1 MGKSNISQEP
11 NQISL
16 PIEGMS
22 CAACS
27 TRVERTLAKIPG
39 ITQANVNL
47 ISGSA
52 AVSFDSEQVS
62 PIEIADA
69 IKKTGF
75 SVPSRSFDLAIEGMT
90 CSACSTRLEKVLSK
104 LDGVDGAS
112 VNLATS
118 NARVSVT
125 SGTLSVSDLIVAVER
140 AGFTGRAIE
149 TSSEALQQA
158 ARRAADRARLELII
172 LIGAALFTLPFI
184 VQMGLMWTQLQPST
198 LPALWQFALATPVQF
213 IAGARFYLPAW
224 RALKAGAGNM
234 DLLVVLGTSAAWGLS
249 TYLVLFSPD
258 SSDYYF
264 EASSSVITLVLLG
277 RHLEDRAKKNTTTAI
292 RSLVALR
299 PQTARIIREG
309 GEVEV
314 PASLV
319 AVGEVVVVRP
329 GEHLPVDGIITDG
342 DTQID
347 ESLIT
352 GESLPVERSIG
363 DTVTGGSINGSG
375 MIRVKVTAVGAES
388 VLNRIIRAVEEAQA
402 SKAPVQHL
410 VDRISALFVPAVIVI
425 AIGAYLYS
433 FLLLSSSQAEAI
445 ISAVTVLVV
454 ACPCALGLATPTAIM
469 VGTGVAAQWGIL
481 IRDAESLEQ
490 AHKTTTVI
498 FDKTGTLTAGQPN
511 VVTVHPLDMEEDEL
525 LALTAA
531 AQQGSEHP
539 LARAVLNRV
548 RKTTPL
554 APLSDFS
561 AIPGRGIRATVDNR
575 QVVTGNQ
582 RLMAESGIEQAPLL
596 EQANALSSRGSTVI
610 WVAVDQR
617 LKGIIAIDDVVRPTS
632 KEAIAELN
640 ANGIET
646 IMLTGD
652 HQQSAASVADQLG
665 AHDFIAE
672 VLPEEKAAVVSN
684 LMGKNRTVAM
694 VGDGIND
701 APALATA
708 DVGLAMGSGTDVAME
723 TAGITLMRSDPL
735 LVIEAIS
742 ISHATHNKIW
752 QNLFW
757 AFIYNLFMIPLA
769 FFGAIT
775 PVIAGAA
782 MALSSLSVVSNSLLL
797 KRWKPSSKLMT

>member
-1 MGKSNISQEP
+1 MDNSNLSTDQS
-11 NQISL
+11 QISL
-16 PIEGMS
+16 PVEGMS

-27 TRVERTLAKIPG
+27 TRVERALEKVPG
-39 ITQANVNL
+39 VTQANVNL
-47 ISGSA
+47 INGLA
-52 AVSFDSEQVS
+52 EVAFDSKQLS
-62 PIEIADA
+62 PIAIADA
-69 IKKTGF
+69 INKTGF
-75 SVPSRSFDLAIEGMT
+75 SVPSHTFDLTIEGMT
-90 CSACSTRLEKVLSK
+90 CSACSTRLEKVLSR
-104 LDGVDGAS
+104 LDGVESAV

-118 NARVSVT
+118 KARVSVT

-140 AGFTGRAIE
+140 AGFTGSAQERSDEADEQAAIE
-149 TSSEALQQA
+149 A
-158 ARRAADRARLELII
+158 ARNSRLELAI
-172 LIGAALFTLPFI
+172 LVGATLFTLPFV
-184 VQMGLMWTQLQPST
+184 VQMGLMWTQTHPAT
-198 LPALWQFALATPVQF
+198 LPAIWQFALATPVQF
-213 IAGARFYLPAW
+213 VAGARFYLPAW

-249 TYLVLFSPD
+249 TYLVLFS
-258 SSDYYF
+258 STISDLYF

-277 RHLEDRAKKNTTTAI
+277 RYLEARAKRNTTTAI
-292 RSLVALR
+292 RSLMALR
-299 PQTARIIREG
+299 PQTARVIREG

-329 GEHLPVDGIITDG
+329 GEHLPVDGIITNG

-352 GESLPVERSIG
+352 GESLPVERSRG

-375 MIRVKVTAVGAES
+375 MIRIKVTSVGSES
-388 VLNRIIRAVEEAQA
+388 VLNRIIRSVEEAQS

-410 VDRISALFVPAVIVI
+410 VDRISAIFVPTVVVI

-433 FLLLSSSQAEAI
+433 FLFLSSSQAEAI
-445 ISAVTVLVV
+445 ITAVTVLVV

-481 IRDAESLEQ
+481 IRDAEALEQ
-490 AHKTTTVI
+490 AHKITTVI
-498 FDKTGTLTAGQPN
+498 FDKTGTLTEGHPN
-511 VVTVHPLDMEEDEL
+511 VVAVHPIEITEDQL
-525 LALTAA
+525 LVLTAT

-539 LARAVLNRV
+539 LACAVLDAV
-548 RKTTPL
+548 KAGTPL
-554 APLSDFS
+554 PPLSDFS
-561 AIPGRGIRATVDNR
+561 AIPGRGIRATVDS
-575 QVVTGNQ
+575 QQIVVGNQ
-582 RLMAESGIEQAPLL
+582 QLMEESGIHTPPLE
-596 EQANALSSRGSTVI
+596 EQANTLSGRGSTVI
-610 WVAVDQR
+610 WVAVDQKLR
-617 LKGIIAIDDVVRPTS
+617 GIIAINDVVRETS
-632 KEAIAELN
+632 KEAITRLN
-640 ANGIET
+640 TAGINT

-652 HQQSAASVADQLG
+652 HRLSTASIAHQLG
-665 AHDFIAE
+665 TRDFIAE
-672 VLPEEKAAVVSN
+672 VLPEEKAAAVSDK
-684 LMGKNRTVAM
+684 MGAGRTVAM

-775 PVIAGAA
+775 PIMAGAA
-782 MALSSLSVVSNSLLL
+782 MALSSVSVVSNSLLL
-797 KRWKPSSKLMT
+797 KRWKPSSE

>member
-149 TSSEALQQA
+149 TSSETLQQA

-277 RHLEDRAKKNTTTAI
+277 RHLEDRAKQNTTTAI

-299 PQTARIIREG
+299 PQTAQIIREG

-582 RLMAESGIEQAPLL
+582 RLMAESGVEQAPLL

>member
-16 PIEGMS
+16 PVEGMS

-149 TSSEALQQA
+149 TSSAALQQA

-277 RHLEDRAKKNTTTAI
+277 RHLEDRAKQNTTTAI

-299 PQTARIIREG
+299 PQTAQIIREG

-582 RLMAESGIEQAPLL
+582 RLMAESGVEQAPLL
-596 EQANALSSRGSTVI
+596 EQANALSSSGSTVI

>member
-277 RHLEDRAKKNTTTAI
+277 RHLEDRAKQNTTTAI

-582 RLMAESGIEQAPLL
+582 RLMAESGVEQAPLL

-742 ISHATHNKIW
+742 ISHATHYKIW

>member
-1 MGKSNISQEP
+1 LFRLLNP
-11 NQISL
+11 
-16 PIEGMS
+16 
-22 CAACS
+22 
-27 TRVERTLAKIPG
+27 
-39 ITQANVNL
+39 
-47 ISGSA
+47 
-52 AVSFDSEQVS
+52 
-62 PIEIADA
+62 
-69 IKKTGF
+69 
-75 SVPSRSFDLAIEGMT
+75 
-90 CSACSTRLEKVLSK
+90 LEKVLSK
-104 LDGVDGAS
+104 LDGVYGAS

-149 TSSEALQQA
+149 TSSAALQQA

-425 AIGAYLYS
+425 AIGAHLYS

-548 RKTTPL
+548 RKTAPL

-575 QVVTGNQ
+575 QVVAGNQ

-596 EQANALSSRGSTVI
+596 EQANALSSRGS
-610 WVAVDQR
+610 
-617 LKGIIAIDDVVRPTS
+617 L
-632 KEAIAELN
+632 
-640 ANGIET
+640 
-646 IMLTGD
+646 
-652 HQQSAASVADQLG
+652 
-665 AHDFIAE
+665 
-672 VLPEEKAAVVSN
+672 
-684 LMGKNRTVAM
+684 
-694 VGDGIND
+694 
-701 APALATA
+701 
-708 DVGLAMGSGTDVAME
+708 
-723 TAGITLMRSDPL
+723 
-735 LVIEAIS
+735 
-742 ISHATHNKIW
+742 
-752 QNLFW
+752 
-757 AFIYNLFMIPLA
+757 
-769 FFGAIT
+769 
-775 PVIAGAA
+775 
-782 MALSSLSVVSNSLLL
+782 
-797 KRWKPSSKLMT
+797 

>member
-277 RHLEDRAKKNTTTAI
+277 RHLEDRAKQNTTTAI

>member
-149 TSSEALQQA
+149 TSSETLQQA

-277 RHLEDRAKKNTTTAI
+277 RHLEDRAKQNTTTAI

-299 PQTARIIREG
+299 PQTAQIIREG

-582 RLMAESGIEQAPLL
+582 RLMAESGVEQAPLL
-596 EQANALSSRGSTVI
+596 EQANALSSSGSTVI

>member
-149 TSSEALQQA
+149 TSSAALQQA

-277 RHLEDRAKKNTTTAI
+277 RHLEDRAKQNTTTAI

-582 RLMAESGIEQAPLL
+582 RLMAESGVEQAPLL
-596 EQANALSSRGSTVI
+596 EQANALSSSGSTVI

>member
-149 TSSEALQQA
+149 TSSAALQQA

-277 RHLEDRAKKNTTTAI
+277 RHLEDRAKQNTTTAI

-299 PQTARIIREG
+299 PQTAQIIREG

-575 QVVTGNQ
+575 QVVAGNQ

-596 EQANALSSRGSTVI
+596 EQANALSSSGSTVI

>member
-149 TSSEALQQA
+149 TSSETLQQA

-299 PQTARIIREG
+299 PQTAQIIREG

-582 RLMAESGIEQAPLL
+582 RLMAESGVEQAPLL

>member
-149 TSSEALQQA
+149 TSSAALQQA

-277 RHLEDRAKKNTTTAI
+277 RHLEDRAKQNTTTAI

-582 RLMAESGIEQAPLL
+582 RLMAESGVEQAPLL

>member
-149 TSSEALQQA
+149 TSSETLQQA

-277 RHLEDRAKKNTTTAI
+277 RHLEDRAKQNTTTAI

-582 RLMAESGIEQAPLL
+582 RLMAESGVEQAPLL
-596 EQANALSSRGSTVI
+596 EQANALSSSGSTVI

>member
-149 TSSEALQQA
+149 TSSETLQQA

-277 RHLEDRAKKNTTTAI
+277 RHLEDRAKQNTTTAI

-299 PQTARIIREG
+299 PQTAQIIREG

-548 RKTTPL
+548 RKTAPL

-575 QVVTGNQ
+575 QVVAGNQ
-582 RLMAESGIEQAPLL
+582 RLMAESGVEQAPLL

>member
-104 LDGVDGAS
+104 LDGVYGAS

-149 TSSEALQQA
+149 TSSAALQQA

-277 RHLEDRAKKNTTTAI
+277 RHLEDRAKQNTTTAI

-299 PQTARIIREG
+299 PQTAQIIREG

-582 RLMAESGIEQAPLL
+582 RLMAESGVEQAPLL
-596 EQANALSSRGSTVI
+596 EQANALSSSGSTVI

-742 ISHATHNKIW
+742 ISHATHYKIW

>member
-104 LDGVDGAS
+104 LDGVYGAS

-149 TSSEALQQA
+149 TSSETLQQA

-277 RHLEDRAKKNTTTAI
+277 RHLEDRAKQNTTTAI

-299 PQTARIIREG
+299 PQTAQIIREG

-582 RLMAESGIEQAPLL
+582 RLMAESGVEQAPLL
-596 EQANALSSRGSTVI
+596 EQANALSSSGSTVI

>member
-104 LDGVDGAS
+104 LDGVYGAS

-582 RLMAESGIEQAPLL
+582 RLMAESGVEQAPLL
-596 EQANALSSRGSTVI
+596 EQANALSSSGSTVI

-742 ISHATHNKIW
+742 ISHATHYKIW

>member
-149 TSSEALQQA
+149 TSSAALQQA

-277 RHLEDRAKKNTTTAI
+277 RHLEDRAKQNTTTAI

-299 PQTARIIREG
+299 PQTAQIIREG

-582 RLMAESGIEQAPLL
+582 RLMAESGVEQAPLL
-596 EQANALSSRGSTVI
+596 EQANALSSSGSTVI

>member
-149 TSSEALQQA
+149 TSSAALQQA

-548 RKTTPL
+548 RKTAPL

-575 QVVTGNQ
+575 QVVAGNQ

-742 ISHATHNKIW
+742 ISHATHYKIW

>member
-277 RHLEDRAKKNTTTAI
+277 RHLEDRAKQNTTTAI

-299 PQTARIIREG
+299 PQTAQIIREG

-582 RLMAESGIEQAPLL
+582 RLMAESGVEQAPLL
-596 EQANALSSRGSTVI
+596 EQANALSSSGSTVI

>member
-104 LDGVDGAS
+104 LDGVYGAS

-149 TSSEALQQA
+149 TSSAALQQA

-299 PQTARIIREG
+299 PQTAQIIREG

-582 RLMAESGIEQAPLL
+582 RLMAESGVEQAPLL
-596 EQANALSSRGSTVI
+596 EQANALSSSGSTVI

>member
-1 MGKSNISQEP
+1 MGKSNISQDP
-11 NQISL
+11 SQISL
-16 PIEGMS
+16 PVEGMS

-277 RHLEDRAKKNTTTAI
+277 RHLEDRAKQNTTTAI

-299 PQTARIIREG
+299 PQTAQIIREG

-582 RLMAESGIEQAPLL
+582 RLMAESGVEQAPLL
-596 EQANALSSRGSTVI
+596 EQANALSSSGSTVI

>member
-149 TSSEALQQA
+149 TSSETLQQA

-258 SSDYYF
+258 SSDYYL

-277 RHLEDRAKKNTTTAI
+277 RHLEDRAKQNTTTAI

-299 PQTARIIREG
+299 PQTAQIIREG

-575 QVVTGNQ
+575 QVVAGNQ

>member
-149 TSSEALQQA
+149 TSSETLQQA

-277 RHLEDRAKKNTTTAI
+277 RHLEDRAKQNTTTAI

-299 PQTARIIREG
+299 PQTAQIIREG

-582 RLMAESGIEQAPLL
+582 RLMAESGVEQAPLL
-596 EQANALSSRGSTVI
+596 EQANALSSSGSTVI

-742 ISHATHNKIW
+742 ISHATHYKIW

>member
-1 MGKSNISQEP
+1 MGKSNISQDP
-11 NQISL
+11 SQISL
-16 PIEGMS
+16 PVEGMS

-149 TSSEALQQA
+149 TSSETLQQA

-277 RHLEDRAKKNTTTAI
+277 RHLEDRAKQNTTTAI

-299 PQTARIIREG
+299 PQTAQIIREG

-582 RLMAESGIEQAPLL
+582 RLMAESGVEQAPLL
-596 EQANALSSRGSTVI
+596 EQANALSSSGSTVI

>member
-104 LDGVDGAS
+104 LDGVYGAS

-149 TSSEALQQA
+149 TSSETLQQA

-582 RLMAESGIEQAPLL
+582 RLMAESGVEQAPLL
-596 EQANALSSRGSTVI
+596 EQANALSSSGSTVI

-742 ISHATHNKIW
+742 ISHATHYKIW

>member
-149 TSSEALQQA
+149 TSSAALQQA

-277 RHLEDRAKKNTTTAI
+277 RHLEDRAKQNTTTAI

-582 RLMAESGIEQAPLL
+582 RLMAESGVEQAPLL
-596 EQANALSSRGSTVI
+596 EQANALSSSGSTVI

-742 ISHATHNKIW
+742 ISHATHYKIW

>member
-277 RHLEDRAKKNTTTAI
+277 RHLEDRAKQNTTTAI

-582 RLMAESGIEQAPLL
+582 RLMAESGVEQAPLL

>member
-277 RHLEDRAKKNTTTAI
+277 RHLEDRAKQNTTTAI

-582 RLMAESGIEQAPLL
+582 RLMAESGVEQAPLL
-596 EQANALSSRGSTVI
+596 EQANALSSSGSTVI

>member
-104 LDGVDGAS
+104 LDGVYGAS

-575 QVVTGNQ
+575 QVVAGNQ

-742 ISHATHNKIW
+742 ISHATHYKIW

>member
-149 TSSEALQQA
+149 TSSETLQQA

-277 RHLEDRAKKNTTTAI
+277 RHLEDRAKQNTTTAI

-299 PQTARIIREG
+299 PQTAQIIREG

-425 AIGAYLYS
+425 AIGAHLYS

-582 RLMAESGIEQAPLL
+582 RLMAESGVEQAPLL
-596 EQANALSSRGSTVI
+596 EQANALSSSGSTVI

-742 ISHATHNKIW
+742 ISHATHYKIW

>member
-575 QVVTGNQ
+575 QVVAGNQ

-742 ISHATHNKIW
+742 ISHATHYKIW

>member
-149 TSSEALQQA
+149 TSSAALQQA

-582 RLMAESGIEQAPLL
+582 RLMAESGVEQAPLL
-596 EQANALSSRGSTVI
+596 EQANALSSSGSTVI